1 MEEIQN
7 YDQVVV
13 NLDSEGAISVNTP
26 TTTFE
31 EAFMGEDFSEAQGK
45 RRAKRQTR
53 KLQKTTDKRERKTA
67 KRGKKT
73 DRQLERVSRRGLKKS
88 AKQDIRDEQA
98 SRRQAR
104 RATRPSAL
112 DKVVSAKE
120 RLIPAKEKMGPEEE
134 YVDETLT
141 EGYRDDSYD
150 ENYYP
155 SDEEQQDEN
164 YYPGMESEEESYD
177 EDENGDY
184 SEDEESSE
192 DADYGD
198 ESEDGDA
205 EGMDDEVI
213 YDEENNFTGEMKGE
227 TPIPKEITDC
237 CMRIEWNDELIA
249 RLKDAKQKNSL
260 SDVSSTRIQDIID
273 EKQSRMNEL
282 KSSLADYAAGSPEQ
296 ADIARRARLAARQ
309 ERMKICPYPIRK
321 RLRDRGMSDQ
331 QINQWWTKTGQ
342 QKIEQKMSNASG
354 VSTVSSKEASTN
366 IAEFE
371 SPVLDYDQPKTQVV
385 DIDENGEIKSNMT
398 GENKDF
404 WKSLLIGGLV
414 GFAAIYAINK
424 FKLLK

>member
-13 NLDSEGAISVNTP
+13 NLDSEGGISVNTP

-45 RRAKRQTR
+45 RRAKKQTR
-53 KLQKTTDKRERKTA
+53 KLQKVSNKRELKTA
-67 KRGKKT
+67 RRGKKT

-88 AKQDIRDEQA
+88 AKQDIRDDQA
-98 SRRQAR
+98 QRRQTR
-104 RATRPSAL
+104 RAARPGRQRAEQVYK
-112 DKVVSAKE
+112 DD
-120 RLIPAKEKMGPEEE
+120 ITPQEE
-134 YVDETLT
+134 YVDETMQ
-141 EGYRDDSYD
+141 EGYNDDSYD

-155 SDEEQQDEN
+155 SDEDQQDDQ
-164 YYPGMESEEESYD
+164 YYPGSESEDDSYD
-177 EDENGDY
+177 EDGGDY
-184 SEDEESSE
+184 EEESDE
-192 DADYGD
+192 DGYYGD
-198 ESEDGDA
+198 ESEDDDA
-205 EGMDDEVI
+205 EGMDDEII
-213 YDEENNFTGEMKGE
+213 YDDENNFTGEMNGKA
-227 TPIPKEITDC
+227 PIPKEISDC

-249 RLKDAKQKNSL
+249 RLQDAKQKNSL
-260 SDVSSTRIQDIID
+260 SDVSTTRIQDVID

-296 ADIARRARLAARQ
+296 AKIARRARLAARQ

-331 QINQWWTKTGQ
+331 EINQWWTKSGQ

-354 VSTVSSKEASTN
+354 VSTISSNEESTN
-366 IAEFE
+366 IAQFDD
-371 SPVLDYDQPKTQVV
+371 PVYDYDQPKTKVLNV
-385 DIDENGEIKSNMT
+385 ENGEIKSNLT

-404 WKSLLIGGLV
+404 WKSLLIGGV
-414 GFAAIYAINK
+414 IGFAAIYAINK

>member
-1 MEEIQN
+1 MEEFQN

-13 NLDSEGAISVNTP
+13 NLDSEGGISVNTP

-31 EAFMGEDFSEAQGK
+31 EAFMGEDFSEAAGK

-53 KLQKTTDKRERKTA
+53 RLQKTTDKRERKTA

-73 DRQLERVSRRGLKKS
+73 DRQVERVQRRGLKKS
-88 AKQDIRDEQA
+88 AKQDVRDEQA
-98 SRRQAR
+98 ERRQAR
-104 RATRPSAL
+104 RAKRPSKL
-112 DKVVSAKE
+112 DRIVSAKE
-120 RLIPAKEKMGPEEE
+120 RLIPAREKMSPEEE

-155 SDEEQQDEN
+155 SDEEQQDDQ
-164 YYPGMESEEESYD
+164 YYPGSESEEDYS

-184 SEDEESSE
+184 SEDEESDE
-192 DADYGD
+192 DAYYGD

-205 EGMDDEVI
+205 EGMDDEII
-213 YDEENNFTGEMKGE
+213 YDEENNFTGEMKGQ

-260 SDVSSTRIQDIID
+260 SDVTTQRLQDTID

-296 ADIARRARLAARQ
+296 ADIARRARLQARQ
-309 ERMKICPYPIRK
+309 ARMKICPYPIRK
-321 RLRDRGMSDQ
+321 RLRERGMSDE

-354 VSTVSSKEASTN
+354 VSTISSKEASTN
-366 IAEFE
+366 IAEFDA
-371 SPVLDYDQPKTQVV
+371 PVYEYDQPKAQVV
-385 DIDENGEIKSNMT
+385 NVENGEIKSNMT

-424 FKLLK
+424 YKLLK

>member
-13 NLDSEGAISVNTP
+13 NLDSEGGISVNTP

-31 EAFMGEDFSEAQGK
+31 EAFMGEDFSEAAGQ
-45 RRAKRQTR
+45 RRAKRQNR

-67 KRGKKT
+67 RRGKKT

-88 AKQDIRDEQA
+88 AKQDIRDQQSE
-98 SRRQAR
+98 RRQAR
-104 RATRPSAL
+104 RAKRPSAI

-120 RLIPAKEKMGPEEE
+120 KMSPEDE
-134 YVDETLT
+134 YVDETMT
-141 EGYRDDSYD
+141 EGFRDDSYD

-155 SDEEQQDEN
+155 SDEEQQDDQ
-164 YYPGMESEEESYD
+164 YYPGSESEEESYN
-177 EDENGDY
+177 EDDSYEEE
-184 SEDEESSE
+184 SED
-192 DADYGD
+192 DTDYGD
-198 ESEDGDA
+198 DSEDDEA
-205 EGMDDEVI
+205 EGMDDEII
-213 YDEENNFTGEMKGE
+213 YDEENNFTGEMNGKS
-227 TPIPKEITDC
+227 PIPKEISDC

-260 SDVSSTRIQDIID
+260 SDVTTQRIQDTID

-282 KSSLADYAAGSPEQ
+282 KSSLADYAAGSPEKG
-296 ADIARRARLAARQ
+296 DIAKRARIAARK

-342 QKIEQKMSNASG
+342 QKIEKKMSNASG
-354 VSTVSSKEASTN
+354 VSSISSKEEATN
-366 IAEFE
+366 LAEFDV
-371 SPVLDYDQPKTQVV
+371 PVFEYDQPQPKVV
-385 DIDENGEIKSNMT
+385 NVENGEIKSNMT
-398 GENKDF
+398 GQNKDF
-404 WKSLLIGGLV
+404 WKSLLIGGVL

>member
-1 MEEIQN
+1 MKEIQN

-13 NLDSEGAISVNTP
+13 NLDSEGGISVNTP

-53 KLQKTTDKRERKTA
+53 KLQKTADKRERKTA
-67 KRGKKT
+67 KRGKKS
-73 DRQLERVSRRGLKKS
+73 DRQTERIARRATRKS
-88 AKQDIRDEQA
+88 LRQDIRDEQA
-98 SRRQAR
+98 ASRRAR
-104 RATRPSAL
+104 RALAPRKQREEQIYKDDVNPQ
-112 DKVVSAKE
+112 
-120 RLIPAKEKMGPEEE
+120 EE
-134 YVDETLT
+134 YVDETMK
-141 EGYRDDSYD
+141 EGYQDDFYD

-155 SDEEQQDEN
+155 SDEDQQDDQ
-164 YYPGMESEEESYD
+164 YYPGSESEDGSYD
-177 EDENGDY
+177 EDGGYYE
-184 SEDEESSE
+184 EESDE
-192 DADYGD
+192 DTYYGD
-198 ESEDGDA
+198 ESEEGDA
-205 EGMDDEVI
+205 EGMDDEII
-213 YDEENNFTGEMKGE
+213 YDDENNFTGEMTGKK
-227 TPIPKEITDC
+227 PIPKEISDC

-260 SDVSSTRIQDIID
+260 SDVSTTRIQDVID

-296 ADIARRARLAARQ
+296 ADIAKRARLAARQ

-331 QINQWWTKTGQ
+331 EINQWWTKSGQ
-342 QKIEQKMSNASG
+342 QKIEQKMSNAAG
-354 VSTVSSKEASTN
+354 VSTISSNQESTN
-366 IAEFE
+366 IAQFDD
-371 SPVLDYDQPKTQVV
+371 PVYDYDQPKTQVV
-385 DIDENGEIKSNMT
+385 NVENGEIKSNLT

-424 FKLLK
+424 YKLLK

>member
-1 MEEIQN
+1 MKEIQN

-13 NLDSEGAISVNTP
+13 NLDSEGGISVNTP

-53 KLQKTTDKRERKTA
+53 KLQKTADKRERKTA

-73 DRQLERVSRRGLKKS
+73 DRQLERVQRRGLKKS

-98 SRRQAR
+98 ERRQAR
-104 RATRPSAL
+104 RSRRPSAM
-112 DKVVSAKE
+112 DKLVSA
-120 RLIPAKEKMGPEEE
+120 REKMSPEEE
-134 YVDETLT
+134 YVDETMK
-141 EGYRDDSYD
+141 EGYQDDFYD

-155 SDEEQQDEN
+155 SDEDQQDDQ
-164 YYPGMESEEESYD
+164 YYPGSESEDGSYD
-177 EDENGDY
+177 EDGGYYE
-184 SEDEESSE
+184 EESDE
-192 DADYGD
+192 DTYYGD
-198 ESEDGDA
+198 ESEEGDA
-205 EGMDDEVI
+205 EGMDDEII
-213 YDEENNFTGEMKGE
+213 YDDENNFTGEMTGKK
-227 TPIPKEITDC
+227 PIPKEISDC

-260 SDVSSTRIQDIID
+260 SDVSTTRIQDVID

-296 ADIARRARLAARQ
+296 ADIAKRARLAARQ

-331 QINQWWTKTGQ
+331 EINQWWTKSGQ
-342 QKIEQKMSNASG
+342 QKIEQKMSNAAG
-354 VSTVSSKEASTN
+354 VSTISSNQESTN
-366 IAEFE
+366 IAQFDD
-371 SPVLDYDQPKTQVV
+371 PVYDYDQPKTQVV
-385 DIDENGEIKSNMT
+385 NVENGEIKSNLT

-414 GFAAIYAINK
+414 GFAVIYAINK
-424 FKLLK
+424 YKLLK

>member
-13 NLDSEGAISVNTP
+13 NLDSEGGISVNTP

-45 RRAKRQTR
+45 RRRKKQTR
-53 KLQKTTDKRERKTA
+53 KLQKTADKRERKTA

-73 DRQLERVSRRGLKKS
+73 DRQLERVQRRGLKKS

-98 SRRQAR
+98 ERRQAR
-104 RATRPSAL
+104 RSRRPSAV
-112 DKVVSAKE
+112 DRVVSA
-120 RLIPAKEKMGPEEE
+120 REKMAPEEE

-155 SDEEQQDEN
+155 SDEEQQDDQ
-164 YYPGMESEEESYD
+164 YYPGSESEDEDGGYYEEEESD
-177 EDENGDY
+177 
-184 SEDEESSE
+184 E

-198 ESEDGDA
+198 ESEDDDA

-213 YDEENNFTGEMKGE
+213 YDDENNFTGEMNGK
-227 TPIPKEITDC
+227 TPIPKEIMDC

-260 SDVSSTRIQDIID
+260 SDVSTMRIQDIIN

-296 ADIARRARLAARQ
+296 ADIARRARLQARQ

-354 VSTVSSKEASTN
+354 VSTISSKEESTN
-366 IAEFE
+366 IAELE

-404 WKSLLIGGLV
+404 WKSLLIGGVV
-414 GFAAIYAINK
+414 GFTAIYLIK
-424 FKLLK
+424 KYKLLK

>member
-1 MEEIQN
+1 MEEFQN

-13 NLDSEGAISVNTP
+13 NLDSEGGISVNTP

-31 EAFMGEDFSEAQGK
+31 EAFMGEDFSEAAGK

-53 KLQKTTDKRERKTA
+53 RLQKTTDKRERKTA

-73 DRQLERVSRRGLKKS
+73 DRQVERVQRRGLKKS
-88 AKQDIRDEQA
+88 AKQDVRDEQA
-98 SRRQAR
+98 ERRQAR
-104 RATRPSAL
+104 RAKRPSKL
-112 DKVVSAKE
+112 DRIVSAKE
-120 RLIPAKEKMGPEEE
+120 RLIPAREKMSPEEE

-155 SDEEQQDEN
+155 SDEEQQDDQ
-164 YYPGMESEEESYD
+164 YYPGSESEEDYS

-184 SEDEESSE
+184 SEDEESDE
-192 DADYGD
+192 DAYYGD

-205 EGMDDEVI
+205 EGMDDEII
-213 YDEENNFTGEMKGE
+213 YDEENNFTGEMKGQ

-260 SDVSSTRIQDIID
+260 SDVTTQRLQDTID

-296 ADIARRARLAARQ
+296 ADIARRARLQARQ
-309 ERMKICPYPIRK
+309 ARMKICPYPIRK
-321 RLRDRGMSDQ
+321 RLRERGMSDE

-354 VSTVSSKEASTN
+354 VSTISSKEESTK
-366 IAEFE
+366 IAEFDA
-371 SPVLDYDQPKTQVV
+371 PVYEYDQPKAQVV
-385 DIDENGEIKSNMT
+385 NVENGEIKSNMT

-424 FKLLK
+424 YKLLK